1 MMFFKKK
8 LEPISRT
15 NPGYEETERRTPKAG
30 VILLVIMFIGGIFFG
45 WNALDDLARIPTE
58 PEALSYC
65 GIRYRS
71 AYVKGS
77 LVRPYEGA
85 GPLYSDY
92 KDYNYYDSYNV
103 KTCGFSERE
112 KRQGIIALF
121 EKRKPLTDQVS
132 SIQRKLDGVN
142 ISLQQLQQSLD
153 RTRQDYDLG
162 LQERHGNVPNQLF
175 PISPSQQSIT
185 ELEVQKSS
193 LNQQKIDLTRQVTIL
208 NTKLKEID
216 DQLMAAY
223 KPVLNEYNTALRWY
237 DFYVFLL
244 QFVFV
249 LPFFWLIFALYLK
262 FHRKNSPYTV
272 IFLGILAVA
281 SILFLRVILFWFW
294 GLFLERVLETI
305 FRWMREFELLRSLVF
320 YAGMVLMFV
329 IFGGAVYL
337 LQKKIF
343 DPRRV
348 ILRRFRARQCPHCQ
362 TDLNLSHLYCPNCG
376 HQIREKCPQCGQD
389 RFVNLPTCPH
399 CGLHKEL

>member
-1 MMFFKKK
+1 MMFFRKKP
-8 LEPISRT
+8 EQISRT
-15 NPGYEETERRTPKAG
+15 NPGFEETERRTPKAG
-30 VILLVIMFIGGIFFG
+30 VLLLIIMFIGGIFFG

-65 GIRYRS
+65 GTRYHS
-71 AYVKGS
+71 ADVRGS
-77 LVRPYEGA
+77 LVSSHEGSQLYED
-85 GPLYSDY
+85 YSN
-92 KDYNYYDSYNV
+92 YNYYSSNNV
-103 KTCGFSERE
+103 ETCRFSELE
-112 KRQGIIALF
+112 KRYGVTLLF
-121 EKRKPLTDQVS
+121 EKRKPLVDQAS
-132 SIQRKLDGVN
+132 SIQLKLGSVN
-142 ISLQQLQQSLD
+142 TSLQQLQQSLN
-153 RTRQDYDLG
+153 RARQNYDLG
-162 LQERHGNVPNQLF
+162 LQERHGDVPKQLF
-175 PISPSQQSIT
+175 PIPPSQQSIT
-185 ELEVQKSS
+185 GLEAQISS
-193 LNQQKIDLTRQVTIL
+193 LNQQRTDLTKQITIL
-208 NTKLKEID
+208 NAQIKEID
-216 DQLMAAY
+216 DQLKGAY
-223 KPVLNEYNTALRWY
+223 KPVLDEYNTALRWY

-244 QFVFV
+244 QFAFV

-262 FHRKNSPYTV
+262 LYRKNSPYTI

-281 SILFLRVILFWFW
+281 SILLLRVILFWFW

-305 FRWMREFELLRSLVF
+305 FRWMAEFKLLRSLV
-320 YAGMVLMFV
+320 YYGGMVLVFV

-376 HQIREKCPQCGQD
+376 HQVREKCPQCGQE